1 MVLAVK
7 NLPADVGDADSI
19 PGLGRS
25 AGGVNVYPV
34 QYSCPENSMDRGA
47 WQTIVHG
54 VTKSQTQLQQLSTHK
69 TEQLRPHFL
78 NYI

>member
-47 WQTIVHG
+47 WQAAVRG
-54 VTKSQTQLQQLSTHK
+54 FAKSLLDMA
-69 TEQLRPHFL
+69 
-78 NYI
+78 